1 MLNENI
7 GKGTRGT
14 MKREIVLNDT
24 DLKRALKIMMAESD
38 IDSMAAVAR
47 NLNIKETTF
56 RSAINNNS
64 LRVAELV
71 RICEMM
77 GYELVM
83 RSKNQ

>member
-1 MLNENI
+1 
-7 GKGTRGT
+7 

-77 GYELVM
+77 GYELVI

>member
-1 MLNENI
+1 V
-7 GKGTRGT
+7 
-14 MKREIVLNDT
+14 KREIVLNDT

-38 IDSMAAVAR
+38 INSMAAVAR

-77 GYELVM
+77 GYELVI

>member
-1 MLNENI
+1 
-7 GKGTRGT
+7 

-24 DLKRALKIMMAESD
+24 DLKRALKIMMAESN

-64 LRVAELV
+64 LRVADLIK
-71 RICEMM
+71 ICEVM
-77 GYELVM
+77 GYEVIV
-83 RSKNQ
+83 RSKNE

>member
-1 MLNENI
+1 LF
-7 GKGTRGT
+7 GKGTKI

-24 DLKRALKIMMAESD
+24 DLKRALKIMMAESN

-64 LRVAELV
+64 LRVADLIK
-71 RICEMM
+71 ICEVM
-77 GYELVM
+77 GYEVIV
-83 RSKNQ
+83 RSKNE

>member
-1 MLNENI
+1 
-7 GKGTRGT
+7 

-71 RICEMM
+71 GICEMM
-77 GYELVM
+77 GYELVI

>member
-1 MLNENI
+1 
-7 GKGTRGT
+7 

-38 IDSMAAVAR
+38 INSMAAVAR

-77 GYELVM
+77 GYELVI

>member
-1 MLNENI
+1 
-7 GKGTRGT
+7 

-83 RSKNQ
+83 RSKKQ

>member
-1 MLNENI
+1 
-7 GKGTRGT
+7 

-24 DLKRALKIMMAESD
+24 DLKRALKIMVAESD
-38 IDSMAAVAR
+38 IDSMAVVAR

-77 GYELVM
+77 GYELVI

>member
-1 MLNENI
+1 V
-7 GKGTRGT
+7 
-14 MKREIVLNDT
+14 KREIVLNDT
-24 DLKRALKIMMAESD
+24 DIKRALKIMMAESD

-47 NLNIKETTF
+47 DLNIKETTF

-77 GYELVM
+77 GYELVI

>member
-1 MLNENI
+1 
-7 GKGTRGT
+7 

-24 DLKRALKIMMAESD
+24 DIKRALKIMMAESD

-47 NLNIKETTF
+47 DLNIKETTF

-77 GYELVM
+77 GYELVI

>member
-1 MLNENI
+1 
-7 GKGTRGT
+7 